1 MFQYP
6 IDVTKPVERLYTT
19 TGQSVLPQGKI
30 FENNSEYKATVAE
43 QPQTIGNENGNSW
56 KLGQLLA
63 IIAK

>member
-19 TGQSVLPQGKI
+19 TGRSVLPQGKYFKI
-30 FENNSEYKATVAE
+30 ILNTKATVAE
-43 QPQTIGNENGNSW
+43 QPQTIGNENGNLW